1 MSAHPMSRTKPLV
14 IEATRQVRSLRI
26 DWGISRRALGERAPV
41 GTDPLVTLRFETR
54 SNEIPSWV
62 LIDPRSNERVGIDPP
77 REKNIAE
84 THIRIAGDCVHI
96 HGPELY
102 AFVSIKNPNQPE
114 LLYARTNVFERLGI
128 SGGRY
133 QPLGARV
140 VLY

>member
-1 MSAHPMSRTKPLV
+1 MSRSKPLV

-26 DWGISRRALGERAPV
+26 DWGISRLALGERAPG
-41 GTDPLVTLRFETR
+41 GTNPLVTLRFETR
-54 SNEIPSWV
+54 TNEIPSWM
-62 LIDPRSNERVGIDPP
+62 LIDQQSNKQVEIDPP
-77 REKNIAE
+77 RDQRIAE

-96 HGPELY
+96 HGPGLY

-140 VLY
+140 VLD